1 MENILNKKAEEIKSA
16 VKSDKR
22 FTVKE
27 NALSFHSKRTFLL
40 TFYIAKLKQDA
51 DVKSALLEI
60 VNKILPAKTFKLKL
74 HARGNVN
81 VAEIEIVSTLEE
93 EVMFE

>member
-22 FTVKE
+22 FTVKDK
-27 NALSFHSKRTFLL
+27 ALSFHGKRSFLL
-40 TFYIAKLKQDA
+40 TFYIAKIKQDA
-51 DVKSALLEI
+51 DVKAALIE
-60 VNKILPAKTFKLKL
+60 VVSKVLPAKTFKLEL
-74 HARGNVN
+74 HTRGNVN
-81 VAEIEIVSTLEE
+81 VAEIEIISTLEE